1 MKSNNESEL
10 DRRKFLTTTTAA
22 VIGAGCFSVGL
33 REAIADAAATG
44 KILLTVDNLN
54 RLFRQKHEAGQIRS
68 LAREIRRDII
78 GWLKRECSLTP
89 IQERRIAAFTNKD
102 WDRIKEVFAFVED
115 TGATVS
121 VNFWEETRPSK
132 NPSPPLDPYWTKVL
146 AQARNPNGT
155 TTTREATVNLQT

>member
-33 REAIADAAATG
+33 KEAIADAAATG
-44 KILLTVDNLN
+44 RILLTVDNLN
-54 RLFRQKHEAGQIRS
+54 RLFRQKHEAGEIRS
-68 LAREIRRDII
+68 LAREIRRDTI
-78 GWLKRECSLTP
+78 GWLRSKCSLTP

-115 TGATVS
+115 TGGTLS
-121 VNFWEETRPSK
+121 INFWEETPSSK
-132 NPSPPLDPYWTKVL
+132 PSPLDPYWVKVQ
-146 AQARNPNGT
+146 ARARNPNGT